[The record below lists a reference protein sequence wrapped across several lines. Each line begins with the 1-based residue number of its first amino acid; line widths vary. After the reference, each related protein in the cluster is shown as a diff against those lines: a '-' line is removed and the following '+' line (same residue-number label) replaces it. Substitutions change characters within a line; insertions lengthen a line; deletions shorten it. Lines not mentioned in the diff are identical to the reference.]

1 MRSTLSRQ
9 LGRWPT
15 VKSAKG
21 TVKRREYRKAGTVMG
36 SCRNEPASK
45 AVASLI
51 LLPLIDKKISYVNAP
66 LSNCSTVQD
75 AQITYVILENQT
87 NNNLCALRL
96 LGGAERPLI
105 DASWSSSIGGCKFL
119 VCL

>member
-1 MRSTLSRQ
+1 
-9 LGRWPT
+9 
-15 VKSAKG
+15 
-21 TVKRREYRKAGTVMG
+21 MG
-36 SCRNEPASK
+36 SSRNEPASK

-51 LLPLIDKKISYVNAP
+51 LLPLIDKKMSYVNAP

-87 NNNLCALRL
+87 NNNNNLCALRL
-96 LGGAERPLI
+96 LGGGAERPLI

-119 VCL
+119 VRL